1 MYIVLFFKLNAY
13 VQKQISS
20 KQRIC
25 GLASDER
32 MMDAKYLNHKFK
44 LFSFYEMFLVINH
57 VELNRVSLKNYH
69 FVIRLEFVKVNCFV
83 QGRKI
88 DTYL

>member
-1 MYIVLFFKLNAY
+1 MYKVLFFYSDLY
-13 VQKQISS
+13 VENISS

-44 LFSFYEMFLVINH
+44 LFTFLGDVLGNKP
-57 VELNRVSLKNYH
+57 R
-69 FVIRLEFVKVNCFV
+69 R
-83 QGRKI
+83 
-88 DTYL
+88 T